1 MGWSLVPIST
11 LEVVA
16 AALVERRIRP
26 IVHVESSKS
35 LLRRMA
41 KRSLQ
46 LPPSLSSTI
55 TKVWSSTATS
65 WIATKTSKV
74 VVEHV
79 IVPSNVTLQTVASHG
94 GDPVLEHVDVQRV
107 MVGGGWDITS
117 TRASVC
123 HR

>member
-1 MGWSLVPIST
+1 MMGWTLVTICT

-16 AALVERRIRP
+16 AALNKQRVQP

-41 KRSLQ
+41 KRSQVLS
-46 LPPSLSSTI
+46 LPPKSARLAL

-65 WIATKTSKV
+65 WVATKTSPI

-79 IVPSNVTLQTVASHG
+79 VVPSNMSLLTIASHG
-94 GDPVLEHVDVQRV
+94 GDPALEHVDVQRV
-107 MVGGGWDITS
+107 MVGGG
-117 TRASVC
+117 R
-123 HR
+123 